1 MIELPI
7 VDARKASPPRQ
18 RFWRSVAHLEGDP
31 AFQEIAQHE
40 FMPGITEQPGG
51 ATRRQFLQL
60 MGASMAMAGLTA
72 CRRPVATIM
81 PYSRKPEEIIPGIP
95 LFYAT
100 AMPFRGALCPL
111 LVESHEGRPTK
122 LEGNPEHPSAQ
133 GATGLF
139 EQASILNLYDPD
151 RSQTVL
157 RDGNAASWDDFVGFC
172 QQFLDG
178 AAGKSVVIL
187 SEETSSPT
195 AQALAQ
201 QLGQVFGQVRWIT
214 YCSEGDDAATLG
226 IQQAFGSPYRPQYDF
241 AQAQVIASLDAD
253 FLGPAARNFV
263 GATRSFADGRRLA
276 SPEDTMSRLYVVESA
291 YSITGGMADHR
302 KRLRSSEVP
311 AVAAAVAARLG
322 VPGVAG
328 GPFANDPFVQAMA
341 ADLQAAGSQGVVLAG
356 ETQPAEV
363 HALCAAIN
371 SALGSV
377 GTTMTLID
385 TGAQPVRPQS
395 EELAEL
401 VQDMRAGTIDALL
414 LVGVNPVYDAPPD
427 LDFVGAM
434 RQVGETIHLGLHV
447 DETARAARWHLPRA
461 HYLEAWG
468 DGRTYD
474 GTLSVI
480 QPLIAPLYDDAH
492 SEIET
497 LNVLATGLG
506 QPGYDLVRAQW
517 RGVIPEPFEQGWRR
531 VLHDGYL
538 PDTAYPTATAA
549 AGPVTPSTQTIAA
562 DDLEVVFRLDPTL
575 FDGSYGNNAW
585 CQELP
590 DPVTKIVW
598 DNVAVMSPQTAADL
612 NLTAEYIKGRYYVS
626 MIELTVNG
634 RSVEL
639 PVWIVPGY
647 ADNSIGVALG
657 YGRDV
662 SSTRDERR
670 TPFWDTDDATDVY
683 GHGALANGVG
693 QNVSVL
699 RAANAAAVATGA
711 QVRATGETYRVVT
724 TQDHGTLDPEARPLF
739 RMATYAEY
747 QQHPDFVEE
756 MEEPTPKEAF
766 EEYPTLWER
775 RHPSEQLATRDSN
788 YYRNQWG
795 MTIDLNAC
803 TGCGACLVA
812 CQSENNVQVVG
823 KDEVAN
829 GRELHWLRL
838 DRYFISEGD
847 EGVPENPKMMLQP
860 MPCQH
865 CENAPCESV
874 CPVAATVHSP
884 DGTNQMI
891 YNRCIGTRYCANN
904 CPYKVRRFN
913 YFNWSKTIP
922 LTVQMA
928 QNPNVTV
935 RFRGV
940 MEKCSFCVQRI
951 RRTQKRAGLEDRNVR
966 DGEVLMACQQ
976 VCPAQA
982 ITFGDLNDPNSAVSR
997 QKQNSRDYAML
1008 AELNIKPRVSY
1019 LARVQNTNTSL
1030 DPSEA

>member
-1 MIELPI
+1 M
-7 VDARKASPPRQ
+7 
-18 RFWRSVAHLEGDP
+18 
-31 AFQEIAQHE
+31 
-40 FMPGITEQPGG
+40 
-51 ATRRQFLQL
+51 
-60 MGASMAMAGLTA
+60 
-72 CRRPVATIM
+72 
-81 PYSRKPEEIIPGIP
+81 
-95 LFYAT
+95 
-100 AMPFRGALCPL
+100 
-111 LVESHEGRPTK
+111 
-122 LEGNPEHPSAQ
+122 N
-133 GATGLF
+133 
-139 EQASILNLYDPD
+139 
-151 RSQTVL
+151 
-157 RDGNAASWDDFVGFC
+157 
-172 QQFLDG
+172 G
-178 AAGKSVVIL
+178 AAGKRLAVL
-187 SEETSSPT
+187 SEQTSSPT

-214 YCSEGDDAATLG
+214 YGSEGDDAEALG
-226 IQQAFGSPYRPQYDF
+226 MQQAFGSPYRPHYQF
-241 AQAQVIASLDAD
+241 SQAQVIVSLDAD
-253 FLGPAARNFV
+253 FLGPTARNFV
-263 GATRSFADGRRLA
+263 GATRSFADGRRLS
-276 SPEDTMSRLYVVESA
+276 SPQDTMSRLYVVESA

-322 VPGVAG
+322 VPGIGRAG
-328 GPFANDPFVQAMA
+328 GQFDNDPFVEAMA

-356 ETQPAEV
+356 ETQPPEV

-385 TGAQPVRPQS
+385 TGAQPVRPRS

-401 VQDMRAGTIDALL
+401 VQDMQAGTVDALL
-414 LVGVNPVYDAPPD
+414 LVGVNPVYDAPPE
-427 LDFVGAM
+427 LDFRTAM
-434 RQVGETIHLGLHV
+434 RGVETIHLGLHV

-468 DGRTYD
+468 DGRTFD

-480 QPLIAPLYDDAH
+480 QPLIAPLYEDAH
-492 SEIET
+492 SEIE
-497 LNVLATGLG
+497 VLGALTTGLD

-531 VLHDGYL
+531 ALHDGYL
-538 PDTAYPTATAA
+538 PNTTYPTATAT
-549 AGPVTPSTQTIAA
+549 AGPVSLGALPTMAA
-562 DDLEVVFRLDPTL
+562 DDLEVVFRLDPTV
-575 FDGSYGNNAW
+575 FDGSYANNAW

-598 DNVAVMSPQTAADL
+598 DNVAVMSRRTAGRL
-612 NLTAEYIKGRYYVS
+612 GLSAEYSKGRYYVS
-626 MIELTVNG
+626 VIELTVNG

-639 PVWIVPGY
+639 PVWIMPGF
-647 ADNSIGVALG
+647 ADNSIGVSLG
-657 YGRDV
+657 YGRDIA
-662 SSTRDERR
+662 SNRDERR
-670 TPFWDTDDATDVY
+670 TPFWDKDDDTDVY
-683 GHGALANGVG
+683 GHGALANGIG

-699 RAANAAAVATGA
+699 RAADAAAIATGA
-711 QVRATGETYRVVT
+711 QVRATGETYRIVT
-724 TQDHGTLDPEARPLF
+724 TQDHGTLDVEARPLF
-739 RMATYAEY
+739 RMATYDAY
-747 QQHPDFVEE
+747 RQHPDFAEE
-756 MEEPTPKEAF
+756 MGVPTPKEAF
-766 EEYPTLWER
+766 EEYPTLWDR
-775 RHPSEQLATRDSN
+775 RHPAVQASSRDSN
-788 YYRNQWG
+788 YFRNQWG
-795 MTIDLNAC
+795 MSIDLNAC

-838 DRYFISEGD
+838 DRYFISEGG
-847 EGVPENPKMMLQP
+847 EGIPENPKMVLQP

-874 CPVAATVHSP
+874 CPVAATIHSP
-884 DGTNQMI
+884 DGTNQMV

-913 YFNWSKTIP
+913 YFNWSKTLP
-922 LTVQMA
+922 LEVQMA

-935 RFRGV
+935 RSRGV

-951 RRTQKRAGLEDRNVR
+951 RKVQKRAGLEDRTVR
-966 DGEVLMACQQ
+966 DGEVLTACQQ

-982 ITFGDLNDPNSAVSR
+982 IVFGDLNDPNSEVSK

-1019 LARVQNTNTSL
+1019 LARVQNANAGLESNET
-1030 DPSEA
+1030 

>member
-7 VDARKASPPRQ
+7 VDAQEARQPTQ
-18 RFWRSVAHLEGDP
+18 RFWKSLAHLQGDP

-40 FMPGITEQPGG
+40 FMPGVTEQPGG

-60 MGASMAMAGLTA
+60 MGASMAMAGLAA
-72 CRRPVATIM
+72 CRRPVENVM
-81 PYSRKPEEIIPGIP
+81 PYARKPEEIIPGIP

-100 AMPFRGALCPL
+100 AMPFRGAVRPL

-122 LEGNPEHPSAQ
+122 IEGNPQHPSAR

-151 RSQTVL
+151 RSRTVL
-157 RDGNAASWDDFVGFC
+157 REGNASSWNDFVGFC
-172 QQFLDG
+172 QQFLNG
-178 AAGKSVVIL
+178 AASKRIAVL

-214 YCSEGDDAATLG
+214 YRAEGDDAVALG
-226 IQQAFGSPYRPQYDF
+226 MQQAFGSPFRPQYDF
-241 AQAQVIASLDAD
+241 AEAEVIVSLDAD
-253 FLGPAARNFV
+253 FLGPTARNFV
-263 GATRSFADGRRLA
+263 EVTRSFADGRRLS

-302 KRLRSSEVP
+302 KRLRSSDVP
-311 AVAAAVAARLG
+311 ALAAAVAARLG
-322 VPGVAG
+322 VLGMGRAG
-328 GPFANDPFVQAMA
+328 DQFDNDPFVEAMA
-341 ADLQAAGSQGVVLAG
+341 ADLQAAGRRGLVLAG
-356 ETQPAEV
+356 ETQPPEV
-363 HALCAAIN
+363 HTLCAAIN
-371 SALGSV
+371 NTLASV
-377 GTTMTLID
+377 GTTMTLLD
-385 TGAQPVRPQS
+385 TGAVPVRPQS

-401 VQDMRAGTIDALL
+401 VQDMRAGAIDALFL
-414 LVGVNPVYDAPPD
+414 LGVNPVYDAPPD

-447 DETARAARWHLPRA
+447 DETARVARWHLPRA

-468 DGRTYD
+468 DGRAYD
-474 GTLSVI
+474 GTPSVI

-492 SEIET
+492 SEIEA
-497 LNVLATGLG
+497 LNLLATGLD

-517 RGVIPEPFEQGWRR
+517 RAVIPEPFEQGWRR

-538 PDTAYPTATAA
+538 PETGYGVTIPALVGLGPPPAA
-549 AGPVTPSTQTIAA
+549 AA
-562 DDLEVVFRLDPTL
+562 DGLEVVFRLDPTL
-575 FDGSYGNNAW
+575 FDGSYANNAW

-590 DPVTKIVW
+590 DAVTKIVW
-598 DNVAVMSPQTAADL
+598 DNVAVVSRGTAARL
-612 NLTAEYIKGRYYVS
+612 GLSAEYHKGRYYVS
-626 MIELTVNG
+626 VIELTVNG
-634 RSVEL
+634 RSIEL
-639 PVWIVPGY
+639 PVWIVDGY
-647 ADNSIGVALG
+647 ADDSMGVTLG
-657 YGRDV
+657 YGRDIT
-662 SSTRDERR
+662 SNRDERR
-670 TPFWDTDDATDVY
+670 TPFWDLDDVTDVY
-683 GHGALANGVG
+683 AHGALANGIG

-699 RAANAAAVATGA
+699 RAADAAPVATGA
-711 QVRATGETYRVVT
+711 QVRATGETYRIIT
-724 TQDHGTLDPEARPLF
+724 TQDHGTLDVEARPLF
-739 RMATYAEY
+739 RMATYEEY
-747 QQHPDFVEE
+747 RQNPDFVDE
-756 MEEPTPKEAF
+756 MEEPTPEEAF
-766 EEYPTLWER
+766 EEYPTLWDR
-775 RHPSEQLATRDSN
+775 RHPAEQLSTRDNN
-788 YYRNQWG
+788 YFRNQWG
-795 MTIDLNAC
+795 MVIDLNAC

-823 KDEVAN
+823 KGEVAN

-838 DRYFISEGD
+838 DRYFISDGGE
-847 EGVPENPKMMLQP
+847 ELPENPQMVLQP
-860 MPCQH
+860 LPCQH

-884 DGTNQMI
+884 DGTNQMV
-891 YNRCIGTRYCANN
+891 YNRCIGTRYCLNN

-922 LTVQMA
+922 LEVQMA

-940 MEKCSFCVQRI
+940 MEKCSFCIQRI
-951 RRTQKRAGLEDRNVR
+951 RRTQKRAGFEDRNVR
-966 DGEVLMACQQ
+966 DGEVLTACQQ

-982 ITFGDLNDPNSAVSR
+982 ISFGDLNDADSEVSK
-997 QKQNSRDYAML
+997 QKRNSRGYAML

-1019 LARVQNTNTSL
+1019 LARVRNANAGL
-1030 DPSEA
+1030 A